1 METLRVF
8 YVKLT
13 QPAERSNG
21 LIDLT
26 SLNKFR
32 FVFQGSEGVPVAE
45 PLVEGLRP
53 DVVAFHFTKIFASSV
68 IIPQVK
74 ERHSEHTNT
83 RNRRQSD
90 SSAW

>member
-26 SLNKFR
+26 SLKKFR

-53 DVVAFHFTKIFASSV
+53 DVVAFHQDILQCDIT
-68 IIPQVK
+68 PQVK
-74 ERHSEHTNT
+74 ERGETL
-83 RNRRQSD
+83 
-90 SSAW
+90 

>member
-1 METLRVF
+1 MLSVPCETHATYLHYRACTLLDTIP
-8 YVKLT
+8 KEIHN
-13 QPAERSNG
+13 A
-21 LIDLT
+21 
-26 SLNKFR
+26 
-32 FVFQGSEGVPVAE
+32 FQGSEGVPVAE

-83 RNRRQSD
+83 RNRRQSA

>member
-8 YVKLT
+8 HVKLT
-13 QPAERSNG
+13 QPAER
-21 LIDLT
+21 IDFT
-26 SLNKFR
+26 SLNLNKFH

-83 RNRRQSD
+83 RNRRQSA

>member
-8 YVKLT
+8 HVKLT
-13 QPAERSNG
+13 QPAER
-21 LIDLT
+21 IDFT
-26 SLNKFR
+26 SLNLNKFH

-53 DVVAFHFTKIFASSV
+53 DVVAFHYFTKIFASSV